1 MINYNQQS
9 NILKWSPFLNFNY
22 QISSPERK
30 NTTDPENKI
39 LTNFKQKHF
48 QKRSNTN
55 IPLPFL
61 FPFFPNII
69 EYYIYSHGV
78 QTTTP
83 VVHLQVG
90 NLIPR
95 LSPPLPNNAC
105 LAHTFNSFP
114 SILPSLSR
122 PPLLSPR
129 FRRRGRASLAH
140 LSQRVAIIRFRRNE
154 FRRRPVFA

>member
-1 MINYNQQS
+1 MISFPQFQLSDIQSRKKKYNRSRKQ
-9 NILKWSPFLNFNY
+9 NFNKF
-22 QISSPERK
+22 QAK
-30 NTTDPENKI
+30 G
-39 LTNFKQKHF
+39 F

-69 EYYIYSHGV
+69 EYYIYSHGM
-78 QTTTP
+78 QTTTTTTTP
-83 VVHLQVG
+83 VVHLQIG

>member
-1 MINYNQQS
+1 MISFPQFQLSDIQSRKKKYNRSRKQ
-9 NILKWSPFLNFNY
+9 NFNKF
-22 QISSPERK
+22 QAK
-30 NTTDPENKI
+30 G
-39 LTNFKQKHF
+39 F

-55 IPLPFL
+55 ISLPFL

-95 LSPPLPNNAC
+95 LSPPLPSPTTLVSRTLLIPFQAFFQAS
-105 LAHTFNSFP
+105 LALRFYRLS
-114 SILPSLSR
+114 LPLS
-122 PPLLSPR
+122 R
-129 FRRRGRASLAH
+129 FRRRGRD

>member
-1 MINYNQQS
+1 MISFPQFQLSDIQSRKKKYNRSRKQ
-9 NILKWSPFLNFNY
+9 NFNKF
-22 QISSPERK
+22 QAK
-30 NTTDPENKI
+30 G
-39 LTNFKQKHF
+39 F

-69 EYYIYSHGV
+69 KYYIYSHGV

-95 LSPPLPNNAC
+95 LSPPLPSPTTLVSRTLLIPFQAFFQAS
-105 LAHTFNSFP
+105 LALRFYRLS
-114 SILPSLSR
+114 LPLS
-122 PPLLSPR
+122 R
-129 FRRRGRASLAH
+129 FRRRGRD

>member
-1 MINYNQQS
+1 MISFPQFQLSDIQSRKKKYNRSRKQ
-9 NILKWSPFLNFNY
+9 NFNKF
-22 QISSPERK
+22 QAK
-30 NTTDPENKI
+30 G
-39 LTNFKQKHF
+39 F

-78 QTTTP
+78 QTTP

-95 LSPPLPNNAC
+95 LSPPLPSPTTLVSRTLLIPFQAFFQAS
-105 LAHTFNSFP
+105 LALRFYRLS
-114 SILPSLSR
+114 LPLS
-122 PPLLSPR
+122 R
-129 FRRRGRASLAH
+129 FRRRGRD

>member
-95 LSPPLPNNAC
+95 LSSPTTLVSRTLLIPFQAFFQASLALRFYRLSLPL
-105 LAHTFNSFP
+105 S
-114 SILPSLSR
+114 
-122 PPLLSPR
+122 R
-129 FRRRGRASLAH
+129 FRRRGRD

>member
-1 MINYNQQS
+1 MISFPQFQLSDIQSRKKKYNRSRKQ
-9 NILKWSPFLNFNY
+9 NFNKF
-22 QISSPERK
+22 QAK
-30 NTTDPENKI
+30 G
-39 LTNFKQKHF
+39 F

-122 PPLLSPR
+122 PPFYRLSLPLSR
-129 FRRRGRASLAH
+129 FQRRGRD

-154 FRRRPVFA
+154 FRRSRRPVFA

>member
-1 MINYNQQS
+1 MISFPQFQLSDIQSRKKKYNRSRKQ
-9 NILKWSPFLNFNY
+9 NFNKF
-22 QISSPERK
+22 QAK
-30 NTTDPENKI
+30 G
-39 LTNFKQKHF
+39 F

-78 QTTTP
+78 QTTP

-114 SILPSLSR
+114 SILPSFSR
-122 PPLLSPR
+122 PPFYRLSLPLSR
-129 FRRRGRASLAH
+129 FQRRGRD

-154 FRRRPVFA
+154 FRRSRRPVFA